1 MNQPPGVQNTQ
12 IVRVYRVCLRL
23 LKQLHT
29 GEPIRTVS
37 IALTNL
43 VNEGEEQI
51 SPFDDIQAR
60 EREIIL
66 AKTVSYSPTATGR
79 YRNTLIGNVG
89 VPKIKGRGMVKWQPF
104 FIKT

>member
-1 MNQPPGVQNTQ
+1 MFHV
-12 IVRVYRVCLRL
+12 

-29 GEPIRTVS
+29 GEPIRTIS

-51 SPFDDIQAR
+51 SLFDDIRMR

-66 AKTVSYSPTATGR
+66 ARTMDEIRTRFGKNSILRGVSYTSAATGR
-79 YRNTLIGNVG
+79 YRNTLIGG
-89 VPKIKGRGMVKWQPF
+89 HKA
-104 FIKT
+104 